1 MIIRKIGVASLAKIM
16 GALYALLGLIF
27 GAILAVVSLVGA
39 GMASA
44 MQDEPAWIG
53 GMFGVGA
60 VIFLPLLYGCMGV
73 VFGALTAWLYNIVA
87 GMAGGLAIDVDTR
100 V

>member
-16 GALYALLGLIF
+16 GALYGLMGLIF
-27 GAILAVVSLVGA
+27 GAIFALISLVGA
-39 GMASA
+39 GIASG
-44 MQDEPAWIG
+44 MNDEPAWMG
-53 GMFGVGA
+53 AMFGVGA

-73 VFGALTAWLYNIVA
+73 VFGALTAWLYNVVA
-87 GMAGGLAIDVDTR
+87 GMAGGLAVEVDTR

>member
-16 GALYALLGLIF
+16 GALYGLMGLIF
-27 GAILAVVSLVGA
+27 GGIVAVISLVSA
-39 GMASA
+39 GVTSA
-44 MQDEPAWIG
+44 MQDETAWMG
-53 GMFGVGA
+53 SLFGVGA

-87 GMAGGLAIDVDTR
+87 GMAGGLALEVDTR